1 MGNAMRHWMGIV
13 GWVVGM
19 GALAAGAQPA
29 GDATG
34 VYKKAGGKLAIVQG
48 DNETLVH
55 YQGSFPQGE
64 SAGTCECTLVVK
76 SKTATRWTLA
86 GPDLAPG
93 KLSLAVAPGRF
104 VLEGTNPGCCGAG
117 WSGRDEFS
125 RAQAATPPASCK
137 VSAPRVY
144 FQATDEGNTQRKAY
158 VVQGDTVE
166 AYLPATEP
174 DLVPARFKGKKTTAG
189 LLQRTQLECAAAP
202 AAAAPPAVKAEQLQP
217 LAGKWVEL
225 TKKGKGYVIFK
236 PCSAETRAFTLQPD
250 GARMEIQL
258 GQESTSVR
266 VTKLE
271 PGAGTGAYVLELTP
285 EGGQGEQVEWKVTD
299 AAKGIVSL
307 TSPELFARSHT
318 YVRDAKKGAFR
329 VDAEKNCESEHD

>member
-1 MGNAMRHWMGIV
+1 M
-13 GWVVGM
+13 GWVVAV
-19 GALAAGAQPA
+19 GALTAGAQPA
-29 GDATG
+29 GDVTG
-34 VYKKAGGKLAIVQG
+34 VYKKAGGMLAILQG

-55 YQGSFPQGE
+55 YQSSFAQGE
-64 SAGTCECTLVVK
+64 SAGTCECALVVK
-76 SKTATRWTLA
+76 RKTATRWTLT

-93 KLSLAVAPGRF
+93 KLSLDVAPGRF
-104 VLEGTNPGCCGAG
+104 VLEGTTPGCCGAG
-117 WSGRDEFS
+117 WPGRDEFA

-166 AYLPATEP
+166 AFIPPTEP
-174 DLVPARFKGKKTTAG
+174 DLVPARFKAKKTTAG
-189 LLQRTQLECAAAP
+189 LLQRTQLECASAPATPAAP
-202 AAAAPPAVKAEQLQP
+202 AAVKAEQLQP

-236 PCSAETRAFTLQPD
+236 PCSAEPRAFTVQPE

-258 GQESTSVR
+258 GQESTSTQ
-266 VTKLE
+266 VTKLQ
-271 PGAGTGAYVLELTP
+271 PGAGAGAYVLELTR
-285 EGGQGEQVEWKVTD
+285 EGGQREQVEWKVTD
-299 AAKGIVSL
+299 AAKAIVSL
-307 TSPELFARSHT
+307 TSSELFSQSHT
-318 YVRDAKKGAFR
+318 YVRDAKKSAFR